1 MRSARQARADE
12 RQAPALK
19 LAKIS
24 VPKVLRPGGQW
35 AAWASYNVSC
45 ILENRMK
52 IAKNTVVSV
61 AYKLSDAQG
70 NLIEE
75 SDEPMVYL
83 HGGYDGTFPK
93 IEEELDGHEA
103 GFETSIQLEPQDA
116 FGEYDPDLVK
126 IEPRDRFP
134 EPLEVGMQ
142 FEGTPEEGDEDLD
155 SLVYVVTDV
164 AEDKVVLD
172 GNHPLAGMALRFALT
187 VKDVRPATEDE
198 IQHEHAHGADG
209 LEVLDEDDEED
220 DDSKPT
226 LH

>member
-1 MRSARQARADE
+1 MLGRKSREDALNLCQRGSQGAAR
-12 RQAPALK
+12 
-19 LAKIS
+19 
-24 VPKVLRPGGQW
+24 
-35 AAWASYNVSC
+35 ASYNVSRN
-45 ILENRMK
+45 LENRMK

-93 IEEELDGHEA
+93 IEEELDGHEP
-103 GFETSIQLEPQDA
+103 GFETQIQLEPQDA
-116 FGEYDPDLVK
+116 FGEYDPELVK
-126 IEPRDRFP
+126 IEPRSRFP

-155 SLVYVVTDV
+155 SLIYTVTDV

-172 GNHPLAGMALRFALT
+172 GNHPLAGMALRFKLT
-187 VKDVRPATEDE
+187 VKDVREATDDE
-198 IQHEHAHGADG
+198 IQHEHAHGASG
-209 LEVLDEDDEED
+209 LEVVDEDDDD
-220 DDSKPT
+220 DDSDDVEPSRPT

>member
-1 MRSARQARADE
+1 
-12 RQAPALK
+12 
-19 LAKIS
+19 
-24 VPKVLRPGGQW
+24 
-35 AAWASYNVSC
+35 
-45 ILENRMK
+45 MK

-70 NLIEE
+70 NVIEE

-93 IEEELDGHEA
+93 IEEALDGQEQ
-103 GFETSIQLEPQDA
+103 GFETKLQLEPDDA
-116 FGEYDPDLVK
+116 FGDYDQELIK

-142 FEGTPEEGDEDLD
+142 FEGVPEDGDEEDAI
-155 SLVYVVTDV
+155 VYTVTDV

-172 GNHPLAGMALRFALT
+172 GNHPLAGMALRFELKVT
-187 VKDVRPATEDE
+187 EVREATAEE
-198 IQHEHAHGADG
+198 IEHGHVHGETG
-209 LEVLDEDDEED
+209 LEVVDEDEDDD
-220 DDSKPT
+220 KPHT

>member
-1 MRSARQARADE
+1 
-12 RQAPALK
+12 
-19 LAKIS
+19 
-24 VPKVLRPGGQW
+24 
-35 AAWASYNVSC
+35 
-45 ILENRMK
+45 MK

-93 IEEELDGHEA
+93 IEERLDGHEP
-103 GFETSIQLEPQDA
+103 GFQTQIQLEPHDA
-116 FGEYDPDLVK
+116 FGDYDPELVK
-126 IEPRDRFP
+126 IEARDHFS

-142 FEGTPEEGDEDLD
+142 FEGTPEEEDDEFDTLI
-155 SLVYVVTDV
+155 YTVTDL

-172 GNHPLAGMALRFALT
+172 GNHPLAGIALNFALT
-187 VKDVRPATEDE
+187 VQDVREATSEE
-198 IQHEHAHGADG
+198 VERQHPHSARGFG
-209 LEVLDEDDEED
+209 EDDEED
-220 DDSKPT
+220 DDNSKHT